1 MEGDIEHMRDISTKS
16 SKREQNSREN
26 QQYMELENKQTR
38 VLRWMHR
45 LHRQEMYI
53 QIYIY
58 IQTQSIEMTV
68 FFLYIIWGYLD
79 NSTGIS

>member
-53 QIYIY
+53 HIYIY
-58 IQTQSIEMTV
+58 KHKV
-68 FFLYIIWGYLD
+68 
-79 NSTGIS
+79 